1 MSLGA
6 IVPSLD
12 GICCLDATGVLS
24 LSNSVDFEGVA
35 GTFKGWAEG
44 GGILG
49 WW

>member
-6 IVPSLD
+6 IVPSFD

-35 GTFKGWAEG
+35 GTFRG
-44 GGILG
+44 
-49 WW
+49 